1 MTGVPPP
8 RSLPDRPPPPRPV
21 RRGLAIAI
29 VLAALALG
37 AAGCGR
43 DAGPTEPPGPVFGG
57 RVAVVAGTRGVAALV
72 VIDATGAETE
82 VPLPARFATAL
93 AAGPSAAGEGAP
105 ARVVAVRLDGSL
117 VSLGSGAITDWAPV
131 PLDDPAVPPSGRPT
145 ALAVSPDGRL
155 AILIVH
161 PETTGPATLRIADPD
176 TGGVL
181 DVPIGLAE
189 GSPPAWLDADRVVVL
204 TRTAADRTE
213 LVVLDTRTVETRALA
228 IDSEGVAAGNGTIV
242 LVADDRRSAT
252 EWSAGPEGL
261 PAGDGA
267 PDAVI
272 AAPGADRYVE
282 RVALDRSG
290 GQLATSWTDGEGRP
304 ALLTVHVRTDAGWVA
319 VATRTLPADG
329 PVPLVTWLP

>member
-1 MTGVPPP
+1 V
-8 RSLPDRPPPPRPV
+8 V
-21 RRGLAIAI
+21 AF
-29 VLAALALG
+29 VVAALAVG
-37 AAGCGR
+37 AAACGR
-43 DAGPTEPPGPVFGG
+43 DVGPTEPPGPVFGG
-57 RVAVVAGTRGVAALV
+57 RVAVVAGTGGLAAIV
-72 VIDATGAETE
+72 VIDAAGTE
-82 VPLPARFATAL
+82 IELPLPTRFATAL
-93 AAGPSAAGEGAP
+93 AAGPSAAGEAAP

-117 VSLGSGAITDWAPV
+117 ASLGSGTTADWV
-131 PLDDPAVPPSGRPT
+131 PIQLDDPADPPPGRPT

-161 PETTGPATLRIADPD
+161 PETTGPATIRLADPD

-189 GSPPAWLDADRVVVL
+189 GSPPAWLDADRIVVL

-228 IDSEGVAAGNGTIV
+228 IEAEGVAAGNGTIV

-252 EWSAGPEGL
+252 EWPAGPDGL
-261 PAGDGA
+261 PPDDGA

-272 AAPGADRYVE
+272 EAPGPDRYVE

-319 VATRTLPADG
+319 VVTRTLSADG